1 MENNKNPTATKKKRK
16 ARAANGSLLS
26 MIGLVVINADDQR
39 IIKTKGKILIMLKN
53 DVKYNEL
60 PQYFINIKAYFGQF
74 INCSF

>member
-39 IIKTKGKILIMLKN
+39 IMKTKGKILIMLKN
-53 DVKYNEL
+53 DVKYNEI
-60 PQYFINIKAYFGQF
+60 PQYFINI
-74 INCSF
+74 